1 MASDGSAKMKTY
13 TATGSITKIA
23 GASITLNHA
32 PVPALEWPSMV
43 MPFALADASL
53 VEGLEPGDDV
63 EFTFSQH
70 DTGPRIES
78 IRKVER

>member
-1 MASDGSAKMKTY
+1 
-13 TATGSITKIA
+13 
-23 GASITLNHA
+23 
-32 PVPALEWPSMV
+32 MV

-63 EFTFSQH
+63 QFTFSQH

-78 IRKVER
+78 IRKVDQ